1 MKTKPSFYK
10 WTLFFA
16 LALFVGGCSL
26 NKGPHTPTKL
36 DLAKDR
42 KKKRDQLYQELSQ
55 KGLKAGTSA
64 DLIREK
70 FGEPD
75 DIFKSGS
82 SSSNFEIWTY
92 DKMLVHKEDTADWE
106 SILLYFDNNHLVTW
120 KF

>member
-1 MKTKPSFYK
+1 MKTKTYFYK
-10 WTLFFA
+10 LMLLFA
-16 LALFVGGCSL
+16 GVLLAGGCSL
-26 NKGPHTPTKL
+26 NKGQNTPTKL
-36 DLAKDR
+36 ELAKDR
-42 KKKRDQLYQELSQ
+42 KEKRDQLYQELSQ
-55 KGLKAGTSA
+55 KGLKAGTST

-82 SSSNFEIWTY
+82 ATSNFEIWTY
-92 DKMLVHKEDTADWE
+92 DKMLVSKKDTADWE